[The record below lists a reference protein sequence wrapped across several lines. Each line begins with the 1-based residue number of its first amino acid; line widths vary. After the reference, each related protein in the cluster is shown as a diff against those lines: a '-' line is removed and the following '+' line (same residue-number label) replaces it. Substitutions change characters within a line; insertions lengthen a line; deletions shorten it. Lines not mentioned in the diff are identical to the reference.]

1 MPKISVVILS
11 WNGEKFLQRF
21 LPSVVANTDD
31 QQAEIVVADNG
42 STDGSVAYVAQHFPQ
57 VRLIK
62 FDRNFGFTGGYNR
75 AMAQVK
81 STYTVL
87 LNSDVNVPPGW
98 LTPLVQRMDAYERVG
113 ACMPKIRSFSQPQ
126 CFEYAGGAGGF
137 IDMLGYPFCRGR
149 ILSTIEQDRGQYNDS
164 RKIFWATGACMM
176 VRTKLFKMLGGFDSD
191 FFAHMEE
198 IDLCWRM
205 QNAGYDI
212 VCVGASEV
220 FHVGGGTLPNNN
232 PRKLFYNYRNN
243 LLMLYKNLPSG
254 VHVAVVALRM
264 LLDWGSAVV
273 FLLQLKFSYAKA
285 VFKAHAAFFKLKRG
299 KRNSRRSVFSV
310 AGAGN
315 LSGVYRG
322 SIVLSYFLFGKRT
335 FGALRTLKP

>member
-1 MPKISVVILS
+1 MPKISVVILN
-11 WNGEKFLQRF
+11 WNGEKFLQHF
-21 LPSVVANTDD
+21 LPAVVANTVNE
-31 QQAEIVVADNG
+31 QTEVVVADNG
-42 STDGSVAYVAQHFPQ
+42 STDGSLAYVAQNFPQ

-62 FDRNFGFTGGYNR
+62 FDRNYGFTGGYNR
-75 AMAQVK
+75 AVAQIS

-87 LNSDVNVPPGW
+87 LNSDVDVPQGW
-98 LTPLVQRMDAYERVG
+98 LAPLVQRMDACESVG

-149 ILSTIEQDRGQYNDS
+149 ILSTIEKDEGQYNDS
-164 RKIFWATGACMM
+164 CEIFWATGACMM
-176 VRTKLFKMLGGFDSD
+176 VRTALFKKLGGFDDD

-205 QNAGYDI
+205 QNVGYDI

-243 LLMLYKNLPSG
+243 LLMLHKNLPAG
-254 VHVAVVALRM
+254 VHAAVVALRIM
-264 LLDWGSAVV
+264 LDWASALM
-273 FLLQLKFSYAKA
+273 FLLQLRFSYAGA
-285 VFKAHAAFFKLKRG
+285 VFKAHAAFFRLKKGKRG
-299 KRNSRRSVFSV
+299 KHGTMGISSLKNI
-310 AGAGN
+310 
-315 LSGVYRG
+315 YRG
-322 SIVLSYFLFGKRT
+322 SIILSYFLLGKHTFGK
-335 FGALRTLKP
+335 LRTLKR